1 MGTWAGLYRSI
12 QAAAAG
18 VTRPSFASIISR
30 VSATLFTRSTLD
42 HELQSIRQDVLRIGS
57 LVEEQIR
64 QSVRALKERSAVLAR
79 QVVEADARVND
90 LRYKVE
96 DECLKCIARQQP
108 TARDLR
114 QIISCLHIAV
124 ELERIGDHAVGI
136 ANISLRLGDGPLI
149 KPLVDIPRMQEL
161 AVGMIHSA
169 LDAFIQSDT
178 ALAQKVAD
186 SDDDIDALYNQM
198 LRELLTYMAED
209 PRTVSGATYLLWV
222 AHNLERIGDRATN
235 LCERVIFIATGAL
248 GDYKQFRPR
257 DE

>member
-1 MGTWAGLYRSI
+1 MD
-12 QAAAAG
+12 
-18 VTRPSFASIISR
+18 R
-30 VSATLFTRSTLD
+30 VSASEAVDRSSNLRGDTPIILSVTATPFTRTQLD
-42 HELQSIRQDVLRIGS
+42 QDMQFIRQDVLRIS
-57 LVEEQIR
+57 SVVEDQIL
-64 QSVRALKERSAVLAR
+64 QSVRALKERNASLAR
-79 QVVEADARVND
+79 HVVESDTRVNE

-96 DECLKCIARQQP
+96 EECLKCIARQQP

-149 KPLVDIPRMQEL
+149 KPLVDILRMQEI
-161 AVGMIHSA
+161 AVEMIHSA
-169 LDAFIQSDT
+169 LDAFLNSDT
-178 ALAQKVAD
+178 ALAQRVAD
-186 SDDDIDALYNQM
+186 RDDDVDVLYSQV
-198 LRELLTYMAED
+198 LRDLLTYMMQDAA
-209 PRTVSGATYLLWV
+209 TVNGATYLLWV

-235 LCERVIFIATGAL
+235 LCERVIFTATGAL

>member
-1 MGTWAGLYRSI
+1 MLAPIILGVAGT
-12 QAAAAG
+12 
-18 VTRPSFASIISR
+18 P
-30 VSATLFTRSTLD
+30 FTRSTLD
-42 HELQSIRQDVLRIGS
+42 YELQSIRQDVLRIGS

-64 QSVRALKERSAVLAR
+64 QAVFALKERSVPLAR
-79 QVVEADARVND
+79 QVIESDVRVNE

-96 DECLKCIARQQP
+96 EECLKCIARQQP

-124 ELERIGDHAVGI
+124 ELERIGDHAAGI
-136 ANISLRLGDGPLI
+136 ANISLRMGEGPLI

-161 AVGMIHSA
+161 AVAMIHSA
-169 LDAFIQSDT
+169 LDAFLQSDT
-178 ALAQKVAD
+178 VLAQKVAD
-186 SDDDIDALYNQM
+186 DDDAIDALYNQV
-198 LRELLTYMAED
+198 LRELLTYMGQD
-209 PRTVSGATYLLWV
+209 PKLVSGATYLLWV

-235 LCERVIFIATGAL
+235 LCERVIFTATGAL

>member
-1 MGTWAGLYRSI
+1 M
-12 QAAAAG
+12 
-18 VTRPSFASIISR
+18 
-30 VSATLFTRSTLD
+30 
-42 HELQSIRQDVLRIGS
+42 LRIGS

-64 QSVRALKERSAVLAR
+64 QSVRALKERSAALAR
-79 QVVEADARVND
+79 QVVDSDARVNE

-136 ANISLRLGDGPLI
+136 ASISLRLGDGPLI

-169 LDAFIQSDT
+169 LDAFLNGDT

-186 SDDDIDALYNQM
+186 SDNDIDALYNQV
-198 LRELLTYMAED
+198 LRELLTYMMED
-209 PRTVSGATYLLWV
+209 ATTVGGATYLLWV

-235 LCERVIFIATGAL
+235 LCERVIFTATGAL